1 MRFSRI
7 RVVLKQLLLK
17 LLRLQLLRLK
27 LLWLKYL
34 LLEQLLLE
42 QLLLKQQWLKQQWLK
57 QRWLKQR
64 SLKQRSLK
72 KLRLKPQWLMLAAA
86 ALIGLALVAS
96 GDWLRSGGGGL
107 ERLLISAMQ
116 GGVITGHSED
126 GTFYRLQVRQATLD
140 KDKAHYHYLTEP
152 RAVWSM
158 ARADEDKDETEE
170 DPLALHLAAPV
181 GELDSK
187 TQLLF
192 LPQAFEVRLASAD
205 KTAAEP
211 LWVLRSARGTLSL
224 RDTHLASDA
233 PAHASNAST
242 EIRSQFVE
250 WEHAAR
256 RLIFRGDVESRW
268 LPPDGAD
275 AAP

>member
-1 MRFSRI
+1 MRFLRI
-7 RVVLKQLLLK
+7 R
-17 LLRLQLLRLK
+17 LRPKR
-27 LLWLKYL
+27 
-34 LLEQLLLE
+34 
-42 QLLLKQQWLKQQWLK
+42 
-57 QRWLKQR
+57 
-64 SLKQRSLK
+64 
-72 KLRLKPQWLMLAAA
+72 LRLKPQWLMLAAA

-140 KDKAHYHYLTEP
+140 KDKTHYHYLTEP
-152 RAVWSM
+152 RAVWGM
-158 ARADEDKDETEE
+158 ARADEDDD

-187 TQLLF
+187 AQILF

-211 LWVLRSARGTLSL
+211 LWVLRSARGTLLL

-233 PAHASNAST
+233 PAHALNAST
-242 EIRSQFVE
+242 EIRSERVE